1 MEEYGQLFKSR
12 DLAAKLGVTKEIL
25 RRGHPVVLEPSMQGM
40 QKISVQDPW
49 FTAIAQKRKTIEGRL
64 LKGKFAALRPGT
76 VLVVDKPNS
85 KRRLVAV
92 VTKVAK
98 YPTFEAYLSSEGLN
112 RTLPG
117 VKTIRDGV
125 DVYRRFYSE
134 QDERNFGVV
143 AIHITLAP

>member
-25 RRGHPVVLEPSMQGM
+25 RRGHPVVLESSIQGM
-40 QKISVQDPW
+40 QEISVQDPW

-98 YPTFEAYLSSEGLN
+98 YLSSEGLN

-143 AIHITLAP
+143 AIHITLAT